1 MKHASRIY
9 TVLIFLFLFAP
20 IAILLIFSFNETK
33 SLSVFSGF
41 SLKWYEELFRDG
53 ATLASVK
60 NTLVLAC
67 FASAISTIMGTAA
80 AVGIHKLR
88 SRYIRAAMDTVTNI
102 PMINP
107 DIITGISLMLMFV
120 FVGSRLGLS
129 SSLSFWTML
138 LSHITFCLPYV
149 ILQVLPKLRQMD
161 PSLPE
166 AAMDL
171 GCTPMQAF
179 FKAVLP
185 EILPGVVTGMIMAFT
200 LSLDDFV
207 ISYFTQ
213 GSGFQTLP
221 IRIYSMT
228 KKTVT
233 PKMYAL
239 ATIIFFVILAL
250 LLISNLTD
258 EENRGS
264 RAKKREISAKDDK
277 PRRKWSRILVP
288 AAAFCILAVT
298 LILTVAGNGQEL
310 VLNVYNWGEYISDGS
325 EGSLDTVA
333 AFEQWY
339 EETYGVKVK
348 VNYDTYPS
356 NEDMYN
362 KLKSGAIS
370 YDLVIPSDYMIAKM
384 REEGMLLPLNFRN
397 IPNYEYISERFRGLY
412 YDPEDRYSVPYTYG
426 VVGVIYNANVVD
438 EADTGSW
445 DLLWN
450 EKYAGN
456 ILQFN
461 NPRDAFGT
469 AQYKLGLDVNSTD
482 KADWDLAQQA
492 LQEQS
497 PLLKGMVM
505 DEIYNMMASGE
516 AAIGTYYAG
525 DYFTMVDN
533 QADNVDLQ
541 FYYPERTNYFFD
553 AMCIPTCCQNQ
564 ELAESFINFM
574 LSEEAA
580 VANAEYIY
588 YASPNSLVYESEDYI
603 EDMGEEAMAI
613 LYPPTDDFKARYNA
627 YAYRSLDSETL
638 DYMNAL
644 WENVKIN

>member
-333 AFEQWY
+333 AFEQWH